1 MVERMVFRCNMRII
15 NLIALITTIAS
26 NGSIMFFTDF
36 EKEQQKEYCLVNS
49 QPFSFLF
56 KIKLSSTI

>member
-15 NLIALITTIAS
+15 NLIALIITIAS
-26 NGSIMFFTDF
+26 NGSNVFFTDF
-36 EKEQQKEYCLVNS
+36 EKGQQKEYCLVNC